1 MIKKLIWLWKCFW
14 GKRLIIKVSE
24 ELKEDE
30 VLIYGHCLYLP
41 LNYVKG
47 GNDKK

>member
-1 MIKKLIWLWKCFW
+1 MIKKFIWLWKCFW

-30 VLIYGHCLYLP
+30 ALIYRHCLYLP
-41 LNYVKG
+41 PNLFN
-47 GNDKK
+47 KKESD